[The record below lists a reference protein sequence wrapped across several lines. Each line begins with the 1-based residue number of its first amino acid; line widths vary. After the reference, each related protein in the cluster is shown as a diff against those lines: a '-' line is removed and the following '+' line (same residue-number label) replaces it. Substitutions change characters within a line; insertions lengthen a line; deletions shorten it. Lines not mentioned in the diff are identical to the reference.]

1 MTMRSA
7 ILSLLIGLA
16 AGMSALAQDA
26 RKPSAQNPSPMSE
39 SARSHTR
46 LRQENL
52 AGARLKIDS
61 ILPTPVEIFVPAR
74 NEIKKRLRL
83 LIQFHGASFIS
94 ERTVVGLKGNA
105 VAASVNLGSGSRVYG
120 DAFRDPRTF
129 PQLLDAVE
137 KSLQQHFGTKPAIA
151 SVILSGFSAGY
162 GAIRAIL
169 GESGSWERVD
179 AVLLLD
185 GLHAGYLPEGRVLA
199 EGGQINPQ
207 DLSVFL
213 KLAQDCSRKQSRKR
227 FLITHSE
234 IFPGTFVSTTEA
246 SDYVLEKL
254 GLRRRAELAW
264 GPNGMQLPSYARINH
279 FEVLGFAGNTAPDH
293 IDHLHGMEYFVRRL
307 MKL

>member
-1 MTMRSA
+1 MAMSIV
-7 ILSLLIGLA
+7 ILFLLFSLP
-16 AGMSALAQDA
+16 AGMSFHAQDA
-26 RKPSAQNPSPMSE
+26 RKPAAQNPSPMTE
-39 SARSHTR
+39 SARRHTR
-46 LRQENL
+46 LRQENI
-52 AGARLKIDS
+52 AGARLKVDS
-61 ILPTPVEIFVPAR
+61 ILPAPVELFVPGR
-74 NEIKKRLRL
+74 NESKTRLRL

-94 ERTVVGLKGNA
+94 ERAVVGLKGNA
-105 VAASVNLGSGSRVYG
+105 VAASVNLGSGSRVYS

-137 KSLQQHFGTKPAIA
+137 KGLQQRFGTKPAIA
-151 SVILSGFSAGY
+151 SVILSSFSAGY

-169 GESGSWERVD
+169 SESSNYERVD
-179 AVLLLD
+179 DVLLLD
-185 GLHAGYLPEGRVLA
+185 GLHAGYTPEGRVLA
-199 EGGQINPQ
+199 EGGQINQQ

-246 SDYVLEKL
+246 SDLILANL

-264 GPNGMQLPSYARINH
+264 GPNGMQLLSSARINH

-307 MKL
+307 LKL